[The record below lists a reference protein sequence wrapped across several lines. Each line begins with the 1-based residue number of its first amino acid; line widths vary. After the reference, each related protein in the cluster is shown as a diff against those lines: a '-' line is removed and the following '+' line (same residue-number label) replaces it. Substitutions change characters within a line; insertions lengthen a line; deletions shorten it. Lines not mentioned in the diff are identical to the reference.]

1 MRTHDQSPKAFREH
15 LFSVQVAPRL
25 RRRGKHVA
33 QDGPARDRLAVDR
46 RDLRGRFVEQP
57 RKTLANLHDQGYE
70 LAPEELEAIL
80 LCDPTLWVSS
90 ADKIH
95 PRLRRAR
102 LH

>member
-1 MRTHDQSPKAFREH
+1 MSHKT
-15 LFSVQVAPRL
+15 VQLVIGWL
-25 RRRGKHVA
+25 LT
-33 QDGPARDRLAVDR
+33 DE
-46 RDLRGRFVEQP
+46 DLRGRFVAQP
-57 RKTLANLHDQGYE
+57 RKTLANLRDQGYE
-70 LAPEELEAIL
+70 LTSEEFEAIL